1 MSDIDNFGG
10 FKKFVKSAKRII
22 DKISITTGGALGF
35 STSFSNDHKLQ
46 DYSGVVLYW
55 NEETQDVGIRFVA
68 DEEDGVLKLK
78 ANNNGNGYT
87 VNAKSFF
94 VTNRIDTVKKHGR
107 FEYTI
112 KPLSDYA
119 IESTSSLYIISL
131 SENNEDHGGDEL
143 HIQ

>member
-1 MSDIDNFGG
+1 MNDLNNFGG
-10 FKKFVKSAKRII
+10 FKKFVKSATRII

-55 NEETQDVGIRFVA
+55 NDQSQDIGVRFVA
-68 DEEDGVLKLK
+68 TDEDGSLKLK

-94 VTNRIDTVKKHGR
+94 VTNRIDTAKKHGR
-107 FEYTI
+107 YEYET
-112 KPLSDYA
+112 KPLSDYNLSS
-119 IESTSSLYIISL
+119 EDSLYIISL
-131 SENNEDHGGDEL
+131 KDKNDDQGGEEL
-143 HIQ
+143 QIQ